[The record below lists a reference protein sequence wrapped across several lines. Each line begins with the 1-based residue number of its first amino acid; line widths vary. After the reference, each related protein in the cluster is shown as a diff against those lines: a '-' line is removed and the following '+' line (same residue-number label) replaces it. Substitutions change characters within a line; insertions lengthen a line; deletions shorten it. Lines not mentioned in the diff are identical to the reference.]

1 MQYEAKSPLEYL
13 AMLENDWRREKLE
26 KLREIIKSKAPN
38 FAEDISYKMLS
49 YSDSRGPLFYLNVQ
63 KNYVSLYVGDAK
75 KVDPEGIM
83 LAGVDVGKGCIR
95 FKNQCRFPAHVSMNS
110 SSVRLKCGNAETTL
124 VVNTRLSMN

>member
-49 YSDSRGPLFYLNVQ
+49 YSESRGPLFYLNVQ

-75 KVDPEGIM
+75 KVDPDGHLLQGI
-83 LAGVDVGKGCIR
+83 DVGKGCIR
-95 FKNQCRFPAHVSMNS
+95 FKKSLS
-110 SSVRLKCGNAETTL
+110 ISG
-124 VVNTRLSMN
+124 TRIDEFIERTVEMWKRGDDVGC